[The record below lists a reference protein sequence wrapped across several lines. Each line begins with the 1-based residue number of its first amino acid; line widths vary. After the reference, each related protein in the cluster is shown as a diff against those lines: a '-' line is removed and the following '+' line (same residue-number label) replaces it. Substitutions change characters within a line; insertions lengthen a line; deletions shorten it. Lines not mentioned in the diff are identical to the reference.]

1 MAATAFN
8 HSLNNEGHFTTEMG
22 IKFSA
27 YEPDMVNNTTTT
39 SVPNSNDDNDTMI
52 VHLNVLIVLAVILLI
67 LGLITAFTIGW

>member
-39 SVPNSNDDNDTMI
+39 SVLNSNDDNDTMML
-52 VHLNVLIVLAVILLI
+52 HLNVLIVLAVILLI
-67 LGLITAFTIGW
+67 LGLITGFVMGW